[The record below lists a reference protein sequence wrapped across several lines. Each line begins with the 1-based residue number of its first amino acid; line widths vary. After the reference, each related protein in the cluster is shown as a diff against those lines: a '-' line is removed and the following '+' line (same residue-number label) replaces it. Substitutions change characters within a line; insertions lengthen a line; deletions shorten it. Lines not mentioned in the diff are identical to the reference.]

1 MTLTLRMLIAVVG
14 LALSVAAPALS
25 LGGGDSPFGGGDDR
39 LPNVDEAI
47 QVVPDADWDR
57 QQLLVS
63 FSMLDRVYL
72 YRHRLDFTLRDANG
86 NLLDDF
92 DDLELPPGEAKTD
105 EIYGDVNVFFGQLD
119 VRLPLDSVPLADP
132 ELEVQYQGCI
142 EDKLCYPPEV
152 RTFSFS
158 APGPE
163 RAPAAD
169 APAAGNVSANDGAAP
184 GEPRDGEDGFFSI
197 LLSED
202 ANAFNSW
209 MHDRNLGLIVA
220 LFFAGGLLLAFTPCV
235 FPMVPILSGI
245 IAGQSDSSARR
256 GFILSCAYVLGVAV
270 PYTLAGLLV
279 AVFGAGLNLQFL
291 LQQPA
296 AILTSVVIFVLL
308 ALSMFGLYELQLPER
323 LRNRL
328 NNAGPSGRGG
338 LGGAV
343 LLGVISALV
352 VSPCVTP
359 ILAGAL
365 LYVAGT
371 GDAVTG
377 AASLFALALGMG
389 VPLIIFGTGG
399 GHFLPRA
406 GQWMEDIKR
415 FFGVVMLGV
424 AIWLLDRIVSD
435 TLTLAFYGLLLAVY
449 GVQLGALEPV
459 REGGSRLKRGLAL
472 VLALYGAIMVVG
484 AAGGGSDPW
493 QPLKPLTQPQTESS
507 GQAGGDNTAATA
519 DDGQHGPWID
529 VDGRQGLRD
538 ALARSAD
545 ADKPVL
551 VDFFAEWCVACKVM
565 EDTTLSDPRVLDAM
579 AGYDLYRVDITE
591 INQENQN
598 IMADY
603 DIFGLPSF
611 VFFAPDGEE
620 VPESRVLG
628 EMDSERFLKHLE
640 RRVTPHL

>member
-119 VRLPLDSVPLADP
+119 VRLPLDSVPLADT

-163 RAPAAD
+163 RAPAA
-169 APAAGNVSANDGAAP
+169 GEVSANDGAAP

-328 NNAGPSGRGG
+328 NNAGPNGRGG

-343 LLGVISALV
+343 LMGVISALV

>member
-119 VRLPLDSVPLADP
+119 VRLPLDSVPLADT
-132 ELEVQYQGCI
+132 ELEVRYQGCI

-152 RTFSFS
+152 RTFAFS

-163 RAPAAD
+163 RAPSAD
-169 APAAGNVSANDGAAP
+169 APADGNVPVSAGA
-184 GEPRDGEDGFFSI
+184 PRGDEESFFSI

-209 MHDRNLGLIVA
+209 MHDRNLGLIVV

-371 GDAVTG
+371 GDAATG

-424 AIWLLDRIVSD
+424 AIWLLDRIVSE
-435 TLTLAFYGLLLAVY
+435 TLTLALYGLLLAVY

-507 GQAGGDNTAATA
+507 GQAGGDSGAATA
-519 DDGQHGPWID
+519 DDAQHGPWID

-565 EDTTLSDPRVLDAM
+565 EETTLSDPLVLDAM

-611 VFFAPDGEE
+611 VFFAPDGDEI
-620 VPESRVLG
+620 PESRVLG

>member
-25 LGGGDSPFGGGDDR
+25 LGGGDSPFGGGNDR

-119 VRLPLDSVPLADP
+119 VRLPLDSVPLADT

-163 RAPAAD
+163 RAPATGG
-169 APAAGNVSANDGAAP
+169 PAATEVSASDGA
-184 GEPRDGEDGFFSI
+184 PRDDQGGFFSI

-209 MHDRNLGLIVA
+209 MHDRDLGLIVA

-343 LLGVISALV
+343 LMGVISALV

-371 GDAVTG
+371 GDAATG

-424 AIWLLDRIVSD
+424 AIWLLERIVSD
-435 TLTLAFYGLLLAVY
+435 TLTLALYGLLLAVY

-611 VFFAPDGEE
+611 VFFAPDGDEI
-620 VPESRVLG
+620 PESRVLG
-628 EMDSERFLKHLE
+628 EMDSERFLKHLD

>member
-1 MTLTLRMLIAVVG
+1 MTGFLRTPAPRLLMLIAG
-14 LALSVAAPALS
+14 LILATTASALS
-25 LGGGDSPFGGGDDR
+25 LDGGDSLFGGDPAR

-63 FSMLDRVYL
+63 FSLLDRVYL

-92 DDLELPPGEAKTD
+92 GDLELPPGEAKTD

-119 VRLPLDSVPLADP
+119 VRLPLDSVPLADT

-163 RAPAAD
+163 RAPAT
-169 APAAGNVSANDGAAP
+169 VSASGTAP
-184 GEPRDGEDGFFSI
+184 SDQPRDEDGDFFGI

-202 ANAFNSW
+202 ANAFNTW
-209 MHDRNLGLIVA
+209 MHDRDLGLIVV

-245 IAGQSDSSARR
+245 IAGQSDASARR
-256 GFILSCAYVLGVAV
+256 GFILSSAYVLGVAV

-296 AILTSVVIFVLL
+296 AILTSVAVFVLL

-338 LGGAV
+338 LGGAA
-343 LLGVISALV
+343 LMGVISALV

-371 GDAVTG
+371 GDAATG

-399 GHFLPRA
+399 GHLLPRA

-493 QPLKPLTQPQTESS
+493 QPLKPLTQTPPDSS
-507 GQAGGDNTAATA
+507 GQTASDRATPDAGE
-519 DDGQHGPWID
+519 HGPWMD

-545 ADKPVL
+545 AGKPVL

-565 EDTTLSDPRVLDAM
+565 EDTTLSDPSVLDAM

-591 INQENQN
+591 INQENQT

-611 VFFAPDGEE
+611 VFFAPDGDEI
-620 VPESRVLG
+620 PESRVLG
-628 EMDSERFLKHLE
+628 EMDSERFLKHLD